1 MIMTMAKNGSFA
13 EHVPQKIGGAC
24 VDTKP
29 RDIKANLY
37 HQLLSPVVGWCGYAS
52 HSGDGDNCT

>member
-13 EHVPQKIGGAC
+13 ERVLQKIGGAC

-29 RDIKANLY
+29 RDI
-37 HQLLSPVVGWCGYAS
+37 
-52 HSGDGDNCT
+52 